1 MDLATRDTPRL
12 YEAVRDLDVKTIL
25 ELLQNQEISRSATT
39 ERATFLLEAQNMGS
53 IRLEE
58 WETGYL
64 VKVENENEKGLELYW
79 DIDLAWRR
87 YVSSRT
93 F

>member
-1 MDLATRDTPRL
+1 MELNTRDTPLL
-12 YEAVRDLDVKTIL
+12 YKAVRDLDVKTIL
-25 ELLQNQEISRSATT
+25 ELLKNQEMWRSATT
-39 ERATFLLEAQNMGS
+39 ERATRLLEAQNMGS

-64 VKVENENEKGLELYW
+64 VKVENGNEKGLEIYW

-87 YVSSRT
+87 YVSST
-93 F
+93 IF